1 MHPGGPPTTIRV
13 LAVGPSTKGGIN
25 RLFDAVRAE
34 LADHPLADVR
44 LRSLTTRADVPGRLG
59 SAIASP
65 CVFAMA
71 LLREIALLA
80 TGRVDVVHVNLASY
94 GSTYR
99 KLVIAGCAARF
110 GVPYVIHL
118 HGGNFRAFWSSC
130 GAWLARRIDAMFER
144 AARVIVMS
152 RSALDLVAERLPACR
167 AAIVVLPNAA
177 PRGRSRTH
185 DRNDRVRILFLGKL
199 GPMKGV
205 AELVAALDLLR
216 SEPAWSATIAGDGA
230 VAETRSTVHQLGLS
244 ARVAVP
250 GWLREAEVARALESA
265 DVLVLPSHV
274 ESSPLAVIEAFAH
287 GLAVVATPVGAVPEL
302 VDDGH
307 TGVLVPPGDARALAD
322 ALRRLIADPALRR
335 RLGANANAFHERHL
349 EIGAYVR
356 RLADVWRAAAV
367 RVDRCR

>member
-1 MHPGGPPTTIRV
+1 MHPGAPPTPIRV
-13 LAVGPSTKGGIN
+13 LAVGPSAKGGVS
-25 RLFDAVRAE
+25 RLLDAVRAE
-34 LADHPLADVR
+34 LAAHPLADIR
-44 LRSLTTRADVPGRLG
+44 LRSLTTRADVPGRIA
-59 SAIASP
+59 SAIAAP
-65 CVFAMA
+65 GVFATA
-71 LLREIALLA
+71 LLRAIALLA
-80 TGRVDVVHVNLASY
+80 TGRVDVVHINLASY

-99 KLVIAGCAARF
+99 KLVIAACAARF

-118 HGGNFRAFWSSC
+118 HGGSFGAFWSSC
-130 GAWLARRIDAMFER
+130 GAWLARRIDAMFEG

-152 RSALDLVAERLPACR
+152 QSAVDLVAERLPACR
-167 AAIVVLPNAA
+167 ASIVVLPNAA
-177 PRGRSRTH
+177 PRGRPRTLDRH
-185 DRNDRVRILFLGKL
+185 DRLRILFLGKL
-199 GPMKGV
+199 GPLKGI
-205 AELVAALDLLR
+205 AELVAALDLVR

-230 VAETRSTVHQLGLS
+230 VAETRSMVDRLGLS
-244 ARVAVP
+244 ARIAVP
-250 GWLREAEVARALESA
+250 GWLGDVEVARALESA

-287 GLAVVATPVGAVPEL
+287 GLAVVATPVGAVPQL
-302 VDDGH
+302 VDDGN

-367 RVDRCR
+367 RVDRRR